1 MHSPSQLCP
10 QTFLHDLTLLKIRL
24 APSPRSPWLAAHP
37 HIYVCLL
44 SVFRSPLNCALAGQ
58 THSTRPKTHREKVIK
73 FPHLCQTYKAWSSL
87 ALQGSYAV
95 AQSKMLELVNMS
107 YNIIIRL
114 WGTVKHKSW
123 ECPGTECLPSWWS
136 YLNVCY
142 IYIHTLHINTYIY
155 VYTYIFFE
163 TTQLEIFRKL
173 FHEEV
178 DTTFLNQLIMTIFL
192 IGPTMDHV
200 SWRMKT
206 GHNTLAPS
214 TG

>member
-58 THSTRPKTHREKVIK
+58 THSTRPKTQREKVIK
-73 FPHLCQTYKAWSSL
+73 FPHLCQTCKTWSSL
-87 ALQGSYAV
+87 ALWGSYAV

-114 WGTVKHKSW
+114 WGTDTHKSW
-123 ECPGTECLPSWWS
+123 EGPGTDSLPSWWS
-136 YLNVCY
+136 CLN
-142 IYIHTLHINTYIY
+142 TLFFFF
-155 VYTYIFFE
+155 FFE
-163 TTQLEIFRKL
+163 TIQLELASIKRLTPLSYINQSDNLYFLYMIFSGSSRLKEENRARHSCTFYWITTEEKKKKRK
-173 FHEEV
+173 
-178 DTTFLNQLIMTIFL
+178 
-192 IGPTMDHV
+192 
-200 SWRMKT
+200 R
-206 GHNTLAPS
+206 
-214 TG
+214 